1 MILFCTL
8 LFCIPQLVLITFF
21 DTICFAQNFS
31 GEHLRRYSVY
41 VITYPWMKWTFLWRK
56 WIFPWR
62 TWMLHWRK
70 WTLGSEHFLEGSKY
84 FIERSAY
91 FYEGKLVTIIVVIPA
106 LPIIISCLTKSS
118 MYDLMLI
125 ISSWLGLGPSG
136 PLGTEKKE
144 EVFKYLFF

>member
-1 MILFCTL
+1 MFTHQRHQHLQNIRK
-8 LFCIPQLVLITFF
+8 VLILL
-21 DTICFAQNFS
+21 NS
-31 GEHLRRYSVY
+31 GQIIQKRLDFVVFGSFKKVKNTTVIFY
-41 VITYPWMKWTFLWRK
+41 VIN
-56 WIFPWR
+56 I
-62 TWMLHWRK
+62 
-70 WTLGSEHFLEGSKY
+70 FLEG
-84 FIERSAY
+84 SAY

-144 EVFKYLFF
+144 EVFKNLFFLNPKTPPIYGYNLPIPVFSLGSTIQ